1 MSANSPLSVVYR
13 KPTVVSEWAKQ
24 TGVASAS
31 AGERNRLITRNRTH
45 FWCLGLL
52 YVALRRHP
60 LRSASTNPRSPGRE
74 VNRYELR
81 NWNTGCGAEKASM
94 PRLQQMRRKKHFL
107 FASERSFKFTLTH
120 SPQSY
125 QKITSFF
132 LNIVTTSQCVCDERQ
147 LTVNWLPKR

>member
-1 MSANSPLSVVYR
+1 MRKNNVGKFSFFCRLPQTDRRQWVSKANGSC
-13 KPTVVSEWAKQ
+13 EC
-24 TGVASAS
+24 
-31 AGERNRLITRNRTH
+31 ERWREKHRLITRNRTH

-94 PRLQQMRRKKHFL
+94 PRLQQMRRKKRFL

-120 SPQSY
+120 SSQSY
-125 QKITSFF
+125 QKITFFF
-132 LNIVTTSQCVCDERQ
+132 LKHCDDQPVCM
-147 LTVNWLPKR
+147 WLCN